1 MKKLLFLLLAV
12 CLLSPLVGCSDKG
25 TFRYEVID
33 ESNATCKV
41 IDCDTDKSFGEVVI
55 PEYAIINGKKYRV
68 TEIGESAF
76 FNRSRLT
83 SITIPNSVTSI
94 GELAFMDCENLTSIT
109 LPNSVTTIE
118 GGAFY
123 RCKSLTSITLPNS
136 VTTIGRNAFAG
147 CNLTDINI
155 PNSVTSIGE
164 QAFGGCDNLTE
175 ITIPN
180 SVTSIGDN
188 LFGLFG
194 CERLNTV
201 KISELMNDEVKNKLI
216 EQINE
221 YNKERR
227 KKGLNRIKLTCI

>member
-109 LPNSVTTIE
+109 LPNSVTTI
-118 GGAFY
+118 
-123 RCKSLTSITLPNS
+123 
-136 VTTIGRNAFAG
+136 GRNAFAG